1 MFSVQQKREISDA
14 VQKILRSTMHPELP
28 TSGEVSFT
36 LHVNGAEEWSY
47 ADIKNNAAV
56 GDPGVNPHNELM
68 ASMPEE
74 KARDLIEEAQD
85 PSFHSAIPYTP
96 DPRVHPDE
104 MMQEMIK
111 QQLSTLT
118 QRIYKAEAIIID
130 YNKRL
135 GKLQERDEIN
145 RKLYSELRFGLDNV
159 QEFLTPIIE
168 DNLIAHHDDQ
178 LRNIMTAIRQ
188 LGNPQ
193 INKTLGGG

>member
-28 TSGEVSFT
+28 PTGEVSFS
-36 LHVNGAEEWSY
+36 LNVAGAESWSY
-47 ADIKNNAAV
+47 ATIVNNGAV

-68 ASMPEE
+68 ASLPAQE
-74 KARDLIEEAQD
+74 ARGLLDEAKTVSEAQ
-85 PSFHSAIPYTP
+85 APYTP
-96 DPRVHPDE
+96 DPRNTPDE
-104 MMQEMIK
+104 FMMEMLK
-111 QQLSTLT
+111 QQIGTLT

-135 GKLQERDEIN
+135 GQLKERDDIN
-145 RKLYSELRFGLDNV
+145 RKLYSELRFGLDTL

-168 DNLIAHHDDQ
+168 DNLIAHHGDQ
-178 LRNIMTAIRQ
+178 INNLNTAIRQ

-193 INKTLGGG
+193 INKTLEGG

>member
-28 TSGEVSFT
+28 PTGEVSFS
-36 LHVNGAEEWSY
+36 LNVAGAESWSY
-47 ADIKNNAAV
+47 ATIVNNGAV

-68 ASMPEE
+68 ASMP
-74 KARDLIEEAQD
+74 AEEARSLLDTAKTVSEAQ
-85 PSFHSAIPYTP
+85 APYTP
-96 DPRVHPDE
+96 DPRVHPDDL
-104 MMQEMIK
+104 MQEMLK

-118 QRIYKAEAIIID
+118 QRIFKAEEIIID

-135 GKLQERDEIN
+135 GQLKERDDIN
-145 RKLYSELRFGLDNV
+145 RKLYSELRFGLDKL
-159 QEFLTPIIE
+159 QEYLLPIME

-178 LRNIMTAIRQ
+178 IRNMMTAMKQ

-193 INKTLGGG
+193 VQKSLEGK